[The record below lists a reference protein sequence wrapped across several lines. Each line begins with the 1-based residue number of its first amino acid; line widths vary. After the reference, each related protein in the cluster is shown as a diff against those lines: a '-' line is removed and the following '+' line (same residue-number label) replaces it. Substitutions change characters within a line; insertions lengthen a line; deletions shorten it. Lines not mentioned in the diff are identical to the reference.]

1 MQPSII
7 LLLFNIDVYLLRTE
21 HRIVGNLIGC
31 LPTLPRQDELLG
43 LPLTLMEEEVF
54 FLISR
59 KVARVVEF
67 LELEEPPGINVK
79 SERELLVTQNL
90 HFKFYQQFLR

>member
-1 MQPSII
+1 MCVIFCSSSFKFQQ
-7 LLLFNIDVYLLRTE
+7 N
-21 HRIVGNLIGC
+21 NLSF
-31 LPTLPRQDELLG
+31 QVQS
-43 LPLTLMEEEVF
+43 EEVF